1 MHNIKINKIF
11 GALAGFVLIVLMSA
25 AFSGYSVNIKHI
37 SDIVCRIFYENS
49 PLSYVSVAFSG
60 TEDGTKVICSCF
72 YNSISPYGSVISEA
86 AYNYKGN
93 IMLGDNQA
101 KIGAS
106 SYILKKAVSENEA
119 ISGNVKVIYGDEYNE
134 NMAVS
139 GSAITASAPSEAESN
154 IVSELKNNMSTDYLL
169 KNFYIVDS
177 TTSVK
182 KSMFNVEKM
191 LSRDYTI
198 KKKKEPQILIYH
210 THAASE
216 SFAGSTPGVMEEG
229 ILGVG
234 DYLTEVLSGTYGYN
248 VYHDRTAYDMINGK
262 IDRSLAYA
270 KALPS
275 ISQILK
281 DNPSIE
287 VVIDLHRDGVS
298 GNTHTVTDIGGKKT
312 AKIMFFNGISRSA
325 SGPRKYLKNDN
336 LSDNI
341 SFALQM
347 KLAAMEM
354 YPDYTKPIYIKG
366 YRYNMHLAKRCLLI
380 ELGNQN
386 NTFEEAKN
394 AMLPL
399 ADILNR
405 VLMGE

>member
-1 MHNIKINKIF
+1 MHNIKIKNLC
-11 GALAGFVLIVLMSA
+11 GAFAGFVMIVLMSA
-25 AFSGYSVNIKHI
+25 AFSGYSLNIKYI
-37 SDIVCRIFYENS
+37 SDVVCRIFYENS
-49 PLSYVSVAFSG
+49 PMPYVSMAFSDKSSRA
-60 TEDGTKVICSCF
+60 EVVCSYF
-72 YNSISPYGSVISEA
+72 YNSISPYSSVISEA

-101 KIGAS
+101 KIGDNN
-106 SYILKKAVSENEA
+106 YILKKAISENEA
-119 ISGNVKVIYGDEYNE
+119 VSGDVNVIYGDEYNE

-139 GSAITASAPSEAESN
+139 GSAITASAPVKDESHMVN
-154 IVSELKNNMSTDYLL
+154 ELKNNMSTDFLL

-182 KSMFNVEKM
+182 KSIFNVKKM
-191 LSRDYTI
+191 LKRDYSI
-198 KKKKEPQILIYH
+198 EKKKEPQILIYH

-216 SFAGSTPGVMEEG
+216 SFAGSKPGDMNEG
-229 ILGVG
+229 VLGVG
-234 DYLTEVLSGTYGYN
+234 DYLTEVLSDTYGYN

-275 ISQILK
+275 ISQILR

-287 VVIDLHRDGVS
+287 VIIDLHRDGIS
-298 GNTHTVTDIGGKKT
+298 GNTHTVTNIGGKKT
-312 AKIMFFNGISRSA
+312 AKVMFFNGISRS
-325 SGPRKYLKNDN
+325 STGPRKYLQNNNLTDN
-336 LSDNI
+336 LSF
-341 SFALQM
+341 SLQL
-347 KLAAMEM
+347 KLKAMEM
-354 YPDYTKPIYIKG
+354 YPDFAKPIYIKG
-366 YRYNMHLAKRCLLI
+366 YRYNLHLAKRCLLI

-399 ADILNR
+399 ADVLNS
-405 VLMGE
+405 VLSGE